1 LQDQVTTTKPSK
13 VVLIAGIIIAIV
25 FSLVFLALLSGANLT
40 VMNSVICSRLIYW
53 AEVIFLWWFAEQYEN
68 QPLLIWQEKRS
79 GIGFILLWT
88 VILILLFVAA
98 YLMSGVTAWFG
109 YHVDKVRLRQ
119 TSQFI
124 TGRYVLITYL
134 TITAGVTEEIILRG
148 YILTRLSLLF
158 KDQYTA
164 VIISA
169 LIFSGLHYSY
179 NSARQFVFTFL
190 AGLITA
196 LHYKKY
202 GNLKPLILA
211 HFLFDWAASV
221 SLHYFV

>member
-1 LQDQVTTTKPSK
+1 LQEQVTTAKPSK
-13 VVLIAGIIIAIV
+13 VVLITGIIIAIV
-25 FSLVFLALLSGANLT
+25 FSVVLLTLLSGAHLT
-40 VMNSVICSRLIYW
+40 VMSSVVCSRLIYW

-68 QPLLIWQEKRS
+68 QPLLIWQENRS
-79 GIGFILLWT
+79 GIKFILLWT
-88 VILILLFVAA
+88 VILILSMVAA
-98 YLMSGVTAWFG
+98 YLISGVTAWFG
-109 YHVDKVRLRQ
+109 YHVDKLPLRQ
-119 TSQFI
+119 MSQFI
-124 TGRYVLITYL
+124 TGRYLLITYS

-158 KDQYTA
+158 KNQYTA

-190 AGLITA
+190 VGIIMA

-202 GNLKPLILA
+202 HNLKPLILA
-211 HFLFDWAASV
+211 HFLFDWAANTT
-221 SLHYFV
+221 LHYFV